1 MMMAAAHEAGI
12 DVKVASG
19 VIASL
24 DQATG
29 TTAAVTGRLLGGAL
43 IRPLGYRHEF
53 AAFAL
58 LPMMLLPLLLIRHR
72 RAAKEKDLRQMREAD
87 GQVRGGWALPV
98 GQQQPKCA

>member
-1 MMMAAAHEAGI
+1 MAAAHRASI
-12 DVKVASG
+12 DVKVASS

-43 IRPLGYRHEF
+43 IRPFGYRNEF

-58 LPMMLLPLLLIRHR
+58 LPMMLVPLLLIRHR
-72 RAAKEKDLRQMREAD
+72 RAAAQKEKDVRQLRD
-87 GQVRGGWALPV
+87 GEGQLRGGWAPPE